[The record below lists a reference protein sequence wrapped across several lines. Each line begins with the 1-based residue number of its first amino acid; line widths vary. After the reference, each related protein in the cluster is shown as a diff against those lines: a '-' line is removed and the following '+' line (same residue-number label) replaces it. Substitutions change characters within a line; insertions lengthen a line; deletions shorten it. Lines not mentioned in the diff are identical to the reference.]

1 MQKEITIAGLLF
13 PVTLPYAE
21 GHALTEAEAKQLNQ
35 VRAENVRNNTAT
47 AVKKLA
53 VDPEAKVLEFTAEAL
68 AAAQALVAKYDTEY
82 VFTIGGAGARRVTDP
97 LEKECLSIARAHV
110 TASIKASGK
119 KVKDFDE
126 AKIEAKVEEL
136 AAHPDIVKI
145 AKSRLREREKLSE
158 ALALDL
164 TDGTEAAE

>member
-13 PVTLPYAE
+13 PVTVPFAE
-21 GHALTEAEAKQLNQ
+21 GHILTEAEAKQLNQ
-35 VRAENVRNNTAT
+35 VRAENVRNNTAS

-53 VDPEAKVLEFTAEAL
+53 SEDGTFTPEAVAEA
-68 AAAQALVAKYDTEY
+68 AELVAKYDAEY

-97 LEKECLSIARAHV
+97 LEKECLAIARAHV
-110 TASIKASGK
+110 TATIKASGK

-136 AAHPDIVKI
+136 AAHPDVIKA
-145 AKSRLREREKLSE
+145 AKARLRDREKLSE
-158 ALALDL
+158 ALAIDL
-164 TDGTEAAE
+164 SEPAAAE